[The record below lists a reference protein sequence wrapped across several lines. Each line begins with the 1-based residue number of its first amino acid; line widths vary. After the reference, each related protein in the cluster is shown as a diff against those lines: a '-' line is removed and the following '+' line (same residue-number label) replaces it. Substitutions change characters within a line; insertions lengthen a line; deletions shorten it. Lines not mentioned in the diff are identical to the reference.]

1 MIAALTAL
9 PAFASRIVSARFA
22 ETSATFVRGTQ
33 EAIRTK
39 SCE

>member
-1 MIAALTAL
+1 MED
-9 PAFASRIVSARFA
+9 FASLYSHD
-22 ETSATFVRGTQ
+22 FVRGTQ